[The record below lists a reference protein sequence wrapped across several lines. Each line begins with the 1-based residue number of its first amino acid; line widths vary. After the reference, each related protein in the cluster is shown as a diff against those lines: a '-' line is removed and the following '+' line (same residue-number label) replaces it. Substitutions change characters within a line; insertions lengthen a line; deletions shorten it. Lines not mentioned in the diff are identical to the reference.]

1 MGSEIV
7 AVVLALITLA
17 GTFVTVR
24 YKDYWKNRPKKLDPL
39 QLFITRY
46 EEDIKD
52 LKRELGK
59 AKETA
64 DEALK
69 LVKQKDDEILKLQRQ
84 IATERTKYSKLL
96 RRFNILKA
104 KVDKKDKES

>member
-1 MGSEIV
+1 MDPQTVTI
-7 AVVLALITLA
+7 VLALITLA

-24 YKDYWKNRPKKLDPL
+24 YKDYWKNKPKKLDPL
-39 QLFITRY
+39 QLFIERY
-46 EEDIKD
+46 EGDIKD
-52 LKRELGK
+52 LKRELTK
-59 AKETA
+59 AKDTA

-69 LVKQKDDEILKLQRQ
+69 LVKMKDDEILKLQRQ

-104 KVDKKDKES
+104 KVDKQVKES